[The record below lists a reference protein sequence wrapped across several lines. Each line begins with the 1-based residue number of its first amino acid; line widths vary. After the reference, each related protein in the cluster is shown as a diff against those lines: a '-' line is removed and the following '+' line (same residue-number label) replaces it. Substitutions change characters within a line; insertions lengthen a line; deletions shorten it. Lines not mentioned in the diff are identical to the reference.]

1 MIRRF
6 LKDETGVTTIEYGLL
21 AAFVLCAIIGML
33 FLISPQVPIP
43 FQRISDG
50 ITGTTGS

>member
-6 LKDETGVTTIEYGLL
+6 LRDETGVTTIEYGLL

-33 FLISPQVPIP
+33 FLISPQMPIP
-43 FQRISDG
+43 FQRINNG
-50 ITGTTGS
+50 ITGAIGP